1 MVESGLKWV
10 KPLVSLGSKWWM
22 KKIIGVTKKLF
33 GIRLYTEH
41 NLSSNKGQLESEAT
55 QIFLI

>member
-1 MVESGLKWV
+1 MSQTISFPRFKMVNE
-10 KPLVSLGSKWWM
+10 
-22 KKIIGVTKKLF
+22 KIIGVTKKLF